1 MKRKIQNVLG
11 CLAVLALVVLGVLRL
26 NVLLRPVDTDSPV
39 NAIET
44 FHALPENSIEVM
56 GFGSSHMWLGV
67 DSMTMYRDY
76 GIGFYNYGCNWQE
89 INTTLLFLKDALRT
103 QSPRVVV
110 IDTFNVNAWKADM
123 NMDGEIYY
131 TTAIPWMRDKLAYLK
146 QSFGPYNKERWLS
159 YFMPLAA
166 FHENWVNLSAQSF
179 KTPAESGDDYF
190 RTMGYSPADFVTPV
204 ELPDQT
210 LLEQQ
215 PLRDEA
221 LLILDEI
228 VGLCREKNIRIVF
241 CTIPWQ
247 GTNVYAQALKDLAE
261 YYGCEYVNL
270 YDHLEEMGLE
280 EAADFSDTGHLNSSG
295 AAKTADFLGGYLKEH
310 FDLTDFRLQPD
321 NLWERAQNR

>member
-1 MKRKIQNVLG
+1 
-11 CLAVLALVVLGVLRL
+11 
-26 NVLLRPVDTDSPV
+26 
-39 NAIET
+39 
-44 FHALPENSIEVM
+44 
-56 GFGSSHMWLGV
+56 
-67 DSMTMYRDY
+67 
-76 GIGFYNYGCNWQE
+76 
-89 INTTLLFLKDALRT
+89 
-103 QSPRVVV
+103 
-110 IDTFNVNAWKADM
+110 
-123 NMDGEIYY
+123 
-131 TTAIPWMRDKLAYLK
+131 
-146 QSFGPYNKERWLS
+146 
-159 YFMPLAA
+159 
-166 FHENWVNLSAQSF
+166 
-179 KTPAESGDDYF
+179 
-190 RTMGYSPADFVTPV
+190 MGYSPADFVTPV

-228 VGLCREKNIRIVF
+228 VWLCREKNIRIVF

-280 EAADFSDTGHLNSSG
+280 EATDFSDTGHLNSSG

-321 NLWERAQNR
+321 NLWERARNR